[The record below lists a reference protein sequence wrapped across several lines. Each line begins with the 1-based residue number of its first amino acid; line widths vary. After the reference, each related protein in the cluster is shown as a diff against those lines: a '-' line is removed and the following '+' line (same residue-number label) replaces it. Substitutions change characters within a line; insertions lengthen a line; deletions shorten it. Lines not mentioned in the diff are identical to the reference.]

1 MPFMYNWNDA
11 IHPWDILSY
20 GTLAG
25 DGNVYQKI
33 IRKPDEI
40 EIKVS
45 VPYVLPHI
53 DQVVFNEESST
64 TVVIWADGEKTIVH
78 CGEGETFDRYTGF
91 MAAVCKRL
99 FGGTTTA
106 KKLMN
111 SLDKQYQAKLKA
123 EAEAKEKAKRM
134 AEQEEAR
141 KKAEARRAKE
151 NDMLLEAMVEHYL
164 LEAEAKQRA
173 AEILAARDT
182 SNLTVPFDA
191 AAEAE
196 GEENEG

>member
-1 MPFMYNWNDA
+1 MEFMYDWEDRSNNSWSKIFGFNA
-11 IHPWDILSY
+11 SP
-20 GTLAG
+20 
-25 DGNVYQKI
+25 VYQKI
-33 IRKPDEI
+33 IQKPDEI

-45 VPYVLPHI
+45 MPYVLPRVE
-53 DQVVFNEESST
+53 QVIFNEESAT
-64 TVVIWADGEKTIVH
+64 TVIIWADGKKTIVH

-141 KKAEARRAKE
+141 KKAEARHAKE

-182 SNLTVPFDA
+182 SALTVPFEA

-196 GEENEG
+196 GEKNEN

>member
-1 MPFMYNWNDA
+1 MEFMYDWEDRSNNSWR
-11 IHPWDILSY
+11 
-20 GTLAG
+20 
-25 DGNVYQKI
+25 KI
-33 IRKPDEI
+33 FGFNASPVSQEIIQKPDEI
-40 EIKVS
+40 KIKIN
-45 VPYVLPHI
+45 VPYVLPRI

-64 TVVIWADGEKTIVH
+64 TVVIWADGKKTIVH

-182 SNLTVPFDA
+182 SALTVPFDDT
-191 AAEAE
+191 AE
-196 GEENEG
+196 EE

>member
-1 MPFMYNWNDA
+1 MYNWNDA

-134 AEQEEAR
+134 AEQ
-141 KKAEARRAKE
+141 AEARRAKE

-182 SNLTVPFDA
+182 SELTVPFDDT
-191 AAEAE
+191 AEAE
-196 GEENEG
+196 DKE